1 VRSSSLLGEGE
12 VAVTSYHPGSKATA
26 ERWALRRAALWVLLA
41 SRLIALWGVRWDI
54 QWHVVIGRDSFW
66 IAPHLMTY
74 AGVSGVVLVAFGI
87 LLWETGRPVGG
98 TGTLRVLGLR
108 GTRGFHVTAWGA
120 AITVAAAPIDD
131 LWHRLFGLDVTIW
144 SPPHLLGFL
153 GGAVSSLGS
162 FLIAREVYPPV
173 SRARLVAL
181 VLAGAWL
188 YTGLQPVIEP
198 GYLVAYRHGGIGF
211 HTFAMLASL
220 LLPLPL
226 VTTARLTGLR
236 WAPALVAAVML
247 VATLAGLGVAR
258 AGFAWLQPVPAVEE
272 AIAADPTSPIALAHE
287 IAAKNRTGPGVTAA
301 GVARLLAVLPPL
313 VMAAVDARRRP
324 VAATVGYGVSLFVLV
339 GWQLAASP
347 AFRPVVPGPLETT
360 AALGLTIAAAVIGG
374 LAARRLSDA
383 LAAAEDATVAGTTP
397 RVT

>member
-1 VRSSSLLGEGE
+1 MP
-12 VAVTSYHPGSKATA
+12 VTSYHPGSKATA
-26 ERWALRRAALWVLLA
+26 ERWALRRAALWALLA

-74 AGVSGVVLVAFGI
+74 AGVSGVVLVAFGV

-98 TGTLRVLGLR
+98 TGTVRVLGLR
-108 GTRGFHVTAWGA
+108 GTRGFHLAAWGA

-162 FLIAREVYPPV
+162 FVVAREAYPAA

-198 GYLVAYRHGGIGF
+198 AYLVAYRHGGIGF
-211 HTFAMLASL
+211 HAFAILASL

-226 VTTARLTGLR
+226 VTAARLTGLR
-236 WAPALVAAVML
+236 WAPVLVAAVML
-247 VATLAGLGVAR
+247 VAALAGQGVAR
-258 AGFAWLQPVPAVEE
+258 AGFAWLQPVPAIEE
-272 AIAADPTSPIALAHE
+272 AIAADPDSPIALAHE
-287 IAAKNRTGPGVTAA
+287 IARKNRTEPGATATGA
-301 GVARLLAVLPPL
+301 ARVFALLPPL
-313 VMAAVDARRRP
+313 AMSALDPRRRP
-324 VAATVGYGVSLFVLV
+324 VAATVAYGASLFVLV

-347 AFRPVVPGPLETT
+347 AFRPVVPAAVETI
-360 AALGLTIAAAVIGG
+360 AGLGLMMAAAVIGG

-383 LAAAEDATVAGTTP
+383 LAVAADAVSPPTSP